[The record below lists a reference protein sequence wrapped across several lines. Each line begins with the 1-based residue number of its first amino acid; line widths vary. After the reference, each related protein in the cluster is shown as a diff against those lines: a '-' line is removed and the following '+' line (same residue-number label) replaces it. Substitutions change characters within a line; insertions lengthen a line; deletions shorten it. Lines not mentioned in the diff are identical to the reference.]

1 MTIKLGVD
9 MGMSALKVVGVKGNV
24 QFPSLAALIGAMS
37 VTAPGMGR
45 KQKRPLVIRGEKTGE
60 LFVGHGA
67 HKWGIPLENFDY
79 SRLAGVTPE
88 MRAILYGALTEYQ
101 NKFGRF
107 EEPVEVVLGL
117 PIQMM
122 TGANKDEY
130 EKQVKGWVGGA
141 HSWNANDDEHE
152 VIISRVALLPQ
163 ATGAV
168 IDYAFDMDGKAIS
181 AENNKALTQEC
192 ATMWIG
198 SNTVELQVTKREEET
213 KRFNGGAP
221 LGVKWLHN
229 QVDPDGVWKF
239 GEFDEM
245 LRSNDLPDGMDVK
258 PFLGPWSTEIIGFTT
273 RKWTQGFQRFYRV
286 FVGGGGS
293 LLVRD
298 EMRAHFKDKVVFP
311 KDPIFSIANGLYKA
325 SLRGGK

>member
-1 MTIKLGVD
+1 MSIKLGVD
-9 MGMSALKVVGVKGNV
+9 MGMSALKLVGAGGSV
-24 QFPSLAALIGAMS
+24 QFPALAALIGNMS
-37 VTAPGMGR
+37 VDSPAMGR
-45 KQKRPLVIRGEKTGE
+45 RQKRPMVIAGDATGE
-60 LFVGHGA
+60 LFVGRGA
-67 HKWGIPLENFDY
+67 HKWGVPLENFDY
-79 SRLAGVTPE
+79 SRLSGVTPE
-88 MRAILYGALTEYQ
+88 MRAIFYGALTEYQ
-101 NKFGRF
+101 HKHGRF

-122 TGANKDEY
+122 TGSNKDEY

-141 HSWNANDDEHE
+141 HRWVANDETYE
-152 VIISRVALLPQ
+152 LIISRVNLLPQ

-168 IDYAFDMDGKAIS
+168 VDYAFDMNGQAVS

-198 SNTVELQVTKREEET
+198 SNTVELQVTKRDDDT

-229 QVDPDGVWKF
+229 QVDPDGMWKF

-245 LRSNDLPDGMDVK
+245 LRVNDLPDGMDVK
-258 PFLGPWSTEIIGFTT
+258 PFLGAWSTEIIGFTN

-298 EMRAHFKDKVVFP
+298 QMRAHFKDKVVFP

-325 SLRGGK
+325 AIRGK